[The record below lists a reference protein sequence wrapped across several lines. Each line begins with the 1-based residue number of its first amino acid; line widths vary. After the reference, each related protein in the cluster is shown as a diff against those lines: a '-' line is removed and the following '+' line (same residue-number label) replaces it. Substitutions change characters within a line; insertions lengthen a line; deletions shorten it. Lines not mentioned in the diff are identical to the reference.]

1 MDASKITQL
10 NQQRANIY
18 INRAQQSQD
27 ASLIVYNNM
36 LQASRYLPQTATV
49 TPPEQPYP
57 SANVPGC
64 MTCGS
69 MSTTNIQ
76 SNGNPSPPYPFN
88 PPVSNTYIQTTA
100 TTLRPN
106 PYMSAKGNQ
115 SQTFS
120 CEYVTLKRAGDN
132 YCGTAQVSQIKVPEQ
147 QFIELPKCFCNN
159 VDTFLQGGVP
169 GDYSVPDP
177 TLNPNWL
184 NPYLPNPKPYIAN
197 TQPPPCISCSH
208 YKIID
213 DKGQVVDRNTV
224 DPLVFCPDCQRS
236 TDRRP

>member
-18 INRAQQSQD
+18 INRSQQSQD
-27 ASLIVYNNM
+27 ASLITYNNM
-36 LQASRYLPQTATV
+36 IQASRYLPQTTTV
-49 TPPEQPYP
+49 PPPAIP
-57 SANVPGC
+57 ANVPGC
-64 MTCGS
+64 LTCGP

-76 SNGNPSPPYPFN
+76 TNGNPQPPYPFN
-88 PPVSNTYIQTTA
+88 PSVSNAYIQTTA

-106 PYMSAKGNQ
+106 PYRSSKGNQ

-120 CEYVTLKRAGDN
+120 CDYVTLKQAGDN
-132 YCGTAQVSQIKVPEQ
+132 YCGTSQVSQIKYPEE

-159 VDTFLQGGVP
+159 VPTFLQGGVP

-177 TLNPNWL
+177 KLNPNWL
-184 NPYLPNPKPYIAN
+184 NPYLPIPNPYIAN
-197 TQPPPCISCSH
+197 TEPKRCISCSH

-213 DKGQVVDRNTV
+213 EKGQIVDRNTV
-224 DPLVFCPDCQRS
+224 DPRALCPKCPRS
-236 TDRRP
+236 TDPNVLP